1 MADRRDKLVG
11 GGLLFTAL
19 LWLGQQACAWNGG
32 AAGLRSGRLT
42 GASAVEIPVGGG
54 LTAYLEP
61 VLSENL
67 LANPSFEQISPNN
80 KPEAWSDNG
89 FSSDTT
95 VARTGSASY
104 LLADAHQ
111 IPYSQSASQRLS
123 LRKGVYHLRVWVRLE
138 GLAATRG
145 SGVRACLSAPP
156 SYPWSLVRA
165 CTPPVKGTGE
175 WQELALGKIAVPQDT
190 LAAVGLEAYGEPD
203 GKAWFDDIELRR
215 EENALDVFLLYPNY
229 RGLLFD
235 DQSQIV
241 RLRVGVELPGGEA
254 QPGWLVRVTV
264 TDESEGRQVEEQ
276 TFPADAMGLVSLDF
290 SGLPLNRSYLITAQL
305 WPQGALEPAAQ
316 YPPYRVWK
324 VPGSL
329 RQHMTVSFDEQN
341 RILVRGKPMFLLG
354 VYDSGLGYGLTEEWW
369 DRTLATARRLFEL
382 PINVYLNYWYGEA
395 GNGAWIPM
403 MNLLHSQGIY
413 ALTNANCFSGSPVQQ
428 MMPNAWFLKAKEG
441 DIETRVSHPGFLG
454 FYAADECAGQ
464 LAPDVFAHAQRMR
477 TLDPDGIVFGTLL
490 GGPHLSLW
498 RDVLDVLATNP
509 YPLYAAEPEGGYPL
523 GRVAEWTEQARRAV
537 HGARP
542 IVTVIQ
548 FFQFT
553 SKGRWPTQKELRDM
567 SYMAIASGANGLLYW
582 SLGANGL
589 AYVCKDWCE
598 EKAEY
603 FQRLKAVLEEL
614 KSLEEVLASPDR
626 PDLLVSVSDREA
638 IRTRVKYHD
647 GKVWLI
653 AANVTSRKVE
663 ASFVLKEAPRSVRVL
678 QGNESLTVEGPE
690 FRDTFGPYEARID
703 EIR

>member
-1 MADRRDKLVG
+1 MPERQSKRAQA
-11 GGLLFTAL
+11 GLLLAVL
-19 LWLGQQACAWNGG
+19 LWAGRQACAWNGG
-32 AAGLRSGRLT
+32 MPLRSVRSPRT
-42 GASAVEIPVGGG
+42 ASVEIPVGGG
-54 LTAYLEP
+54 LTAYPQP
-61 VLSENL
+61 VLGENL
-67 LANPSFEQISPNN
+67 LANPSFEQIRPNN

-95 VARTGSASY
+95 VARTGAASY
-104 LLADAHQ
+104 LLADADR
-111 IPYSQSASQRLS
+111 IPYSQSASQRIW
-123 LRKGVYHLRVWVRLE
+123 LRKGVYHLRLWVRVE

-156 SYPWSLVRA
+156 SYPWSLVRV
-165 CTPPVKGTGE
+165 CTSPVKGTAD
-175 WQELALGKIAVPQDT
+175 WQELALAKVVVPQDT
-190 LAAVGLEAYGEPD
+190 PAAVSLESYGEPD
-203 GKAWFDDIELRR
+203 GKAWFDDAELRR
-215 EENALDVFLLYPNY
+215 EENPLDVFLLYPNY

-235 DQSQIV
+235 DQSQVV
-241 RLRVGVELPGGEA
+241 RLQVSVDPPGGEA

-264 TDESEGRQVEEQ
+264 TDESESRVVQEEN
-276 TFPADAMGLVSLDF
+276 FPAEAAGLVSLDF

-305 WPQGALEPAAQ
+305 WPQGAPEPAAQ

-329 RQHMTVSFDEQN
+329 RQKMTVSFDEQN
-341 RILVRGKPMFLLG
+341 RILLRGKPSFLLG
-354 VYDSGLGYGLTEEWW
+354 VYDAGLGYGLTEQWW
-369 DRTLATARRLFEL
+369 DTTLTTARRLFEL

-395 GNGAWIPM
+395 GNAAWIPM
-403 MNLLHSQGIY
+403 MNLLHSRGIY
-413 ALTNANCFSGSPVQQ
+413 ALTNANCFASSPLT
-428 MMPNAWFLKAKEG
+428 ATAKYWFVRAPEE
-441 DIETRVSHPGFLG
+441 DIRERAAHPGFLG

-464 LAPDVFAHAQRMR
+464 IAPDVFPHAQRMR
-477 TLDPDGIVFGTLL
+477 NLDPDGIVFGTLL
-490 GGPHLSLW
+490 GGPHLPLW
-498 RDVLDVLATNP
+498 RDVLDVLATDP

-582 SLGANGL
+582 SLGTNAL

-626 PDLLVSVSDREA
+626 PDLLVSVSDPEA

-653 AANVTSRKVE
+653 AANVTSKQVRV
-663 ASFVLKEAPRSVRVL
+663 SFVLREAPRSVQVW
-678 QGNESLTVEGPE
+678 QGSETLTLEGPE
-690 FRDTFGPYEARID
+690 FRDTFGPYEARIH